1 MPREELLNI
10 FKKYKYDNEIFHDL
24 MNYKVREL
32 LLVATVYDAFSLEQ
46 DGLLSEKIFGEY
58 YNLNLTNA
66 PRVTSVTSATEAIDM
81 LNKKKFDLVVVLSR
95 LSKTE
100 TIKAGAQIRG
110 ILPNIPILLLLNDN
124 TDLVGLDHAQDIF
137 KAYDNVFVW
146 NGASEIFL
154 AMIKYVED
162 NINAVNDTQ
171 IGQVRIILLIE
182 DSTRYYSRYL
192 SHLYRELIKQTSRL
206 IEEELQDESK
216 KVLRMRCRP
225 KILLATNYEK
235 AMEIYE
241 KFKEY
246 ILCVISD
253 MKYPKDGVLD
263 EMAGVKLVKALR
275 EKRADLPV
283 LLQSFEQNLEIFAKE
298 LNIPFVNK
306 ASQFLTNQLSNFF
319 YYNLGFGDFIFRN
332 AEDGKEIARA
342 ANMAEFRLILQT
354 VPIETIVYHAT
365 RNHFSTWLLARG
377 EVQTAKLVSQI
388 HVSAFKCFDNLRDF
402 LINMGDWINKV
413 KTRGKVIAFD
423 ESFLGDSSYHILK
436 LSDGAIGGKGRGL
449 AFINH
454 LLNSRVSPLFA
465 KTDIKIPETFIIGT
479 DEFDKFIEF
488 NKLETLIED
497 CRDYEEIKK
506 RFLNSDLSEKLLE
519 KLKTLLTK
527 IKYPLAVRSS
537 GVLEDS
543 VAHSMSG
550 LYETFFLPN
559 NGENLDLRL
568 KLLCDAIKLVYAS
581 VYSNES
587 REYFDAISYKIE
599 EEKMAVVIQQIVGK
613 SYGEHF
619 YPIISGVGQS
629 YNYYPVSHMEP
640 EDGVGMIVL
649 GLGGGVVGGGSSF
662 RFCPKYPKI
671 QILSDE
677 DLLKTTQKK
686 FLALQLENSNVDLFA
701 DEDATLIEYD
711 IKQAEKDE
719 TLATVAS
726 TWIYEDNRVEPGIYE
741 RGPRLLN
748 FANVL
753 QYDLFPL
760 AETLRHVLYVSR
772 AALEAPVEVEFA
784 IERDE
789 ETKDYIF
796 YLLQIKHFLR
806 DMEEFSLNKAE
817 ISKSDLMLFADKG
830 MGNGRTDDI
839 YDIVWADPELFD
851 KSKTEE
857 MAYEV
862 HSLNSLIKETGK
874 KYILIG
880 PGRWGTRDKWL
891 GIPISWSN
899 ASHAKVIVEYSLEDF
914 RVDASMGSHFFHNVT
929 TMNIGYF
936 SVRQDS
942 GDGFIDWKW
951 LRAQPALQRKKYFV
965 HTRLST
971 PVSVLMDGRNGIFAI
986 QKS

>member
-306 ASQFLTNQLSNFF
+306 ASQFLTNRLSNFF
-319 YYNLGFGDFIFRN
+319 
-332 AEDGKEIARA
+332 
-342 ANMAEFRLILQT
+342 
-354 VPIETIVYHAT
+354 
-365 RNHFSTWLLARG
+365 
-377 EVQTAKLVSQI
+377 
-388 HVSAFKCFDNLRDF
+388 
-402 LINMGDWINKV
+402 
-413 KTRGKVIAFD
+413 
-423 ESFLGDSSYHILK
+423 
-436 LSDGAIGGKGRGL
+436 
-449 AFINH
+449 
-454 LLNSRVSPLFA
+454 
-465 KTDIKIPETFIIGT
+465 
-479 DEFDKFIEF
+479 
-488 NKLETLIED
+488 
-497 CRDYEEIKK
+497 
-506 RFLNSDLSEKLLE
+506 
-519 KLKTLLTK
+519 
-527 IKYPLAVRSS
+527 
-537 GVLEDS
+537 
-543 VAHSMSG
+543 
-550 LYETFFLPN
+550 
-559 NGENLDLRL
+559 
-568 KLLCDAIKLVYAS
+568 
-581 VYSNES
+581 
-587 REYFDAISYKIE
+587 
-599 EEKMAVVIQQIVGK
+599 
-613 SYGEHF
+613 
-619 YPIISGVGQS
+619 
-629 YNYYPVSHMEP
+629 
-640 EDGVGMIVL
+640 
-649 GLGGGVVGGGSSF
+649 
-662 RFCPKYPKI
+662 
-671 QILSDE
+671 
-677 DLLKTTQKK
+677 
-686 FLALQLENSNVDLFA
+686 
-701 DEDATLIEYD
+701 
-711 IKQAEKDE
+711 
-719 TLATVAS
+719 
-726 TWIYEDNRVEPGIYE
+726 
-741 RGPRLLN
+741 
-748 FANVL
+748 
-753 QYDLFPL
+753 
-760 AETLRHVLYVSR
+760 
-772 AALEAPVEVEFA
+772 
-784 IERDE
+784 
-789 ETKDYIF
+789 
-796 YLLQIKHFLR
+796 
-806 DMEEFSLNKAE
+806 
-817 ISKSDLMLFADKG
+817 
-830 MGNGRTDDI
+830 
-839 YDIVWADPELFD
+839 
-851 KSKTEE
+851 
-857 MAYEV
+857 
-862 HSLNSLIKETGK
+862 
-874 KYILIG
+874 
-880 PGRWGTRDKWL
+880 
-891 GIPISWSN
+891 
-899 ASHAKVIVEYSLEDF
+899 
-914 RVDASMGSHFFHNVT
+914 
-929 TMNIGYF
+929 
-936 SVRQDS
+936 
-942 GDGFIDWKW
+942 
-951 LRAQPALQRKKYFV
+951 
-965 HTRLST
+965 
-971 PVSVLMDGRNGIFAI
+971 
-986 QKS
+986 